1 MYNSSEG
8 NEFSITQGIKE
19 KTVSDYFELDLSF
32 SYLHMYLRNGPHGDA
47 FEDGCNRE
55 LLCKCAS
62 KERDIFSTVFSKCA
76 FSSGPTV

>member
-1 MYNSSEG
+1 MYNSNEG
-8 NEFSITQGIKE
+8 NEFSVTRGIKE

-32 SYLHMYLRNGPHGDA
+32 SYLQMYLKEWAALRC
-47 FEDGCNRE
+47 FRNRE